1 MTRRRLAVCMAA
13 ITVLA
18 MTAAPAAAQYPPSG
32 PSGAVDST
40 TVSPGGTVTISGSGW
55 QANSVV
61 QITLFSHG
69 QQLTTVRAD
78 GNGTF
83 TTQVQIPSDVS
94 PGQHTVRLSGTG
106 QDGTQRSV
114 DIRLQ
119 VQSDAPREDPPRADP
134 PSDGQP
140 PLARTGMSSGVGAA
154 AGIGL
159 LVAGGGALLVAR
171 RRQTTQQD

>member
-18 MTAAPAAAQYPPSG
+18 VTAAPAAAQYPPSG
-32 PSGAVDST
+32 PTGAVDST
-40 TVSPGGTVTISGSGW
+40 TAPRGGTLTISGSGW
-55 QANSVV
+55 QANSEVE
-61 QITLFSHG
+61 ITLFSHG
-69 QQLTTVRAD
+69 QPLTTVVTDAD
-78 GNGTF
+78 GTF
-83 TTQVQIPSDVS
+83 TTQVQIPSDVG

-106 QDGTQRSV
+106 QDGAQRSV

-119 VQSDAPREDPPRADP
+119 IQPAGPPEDP
-134 PSDGQP
+134 PSDEQP
-140 PLARTGMSSGVGAA
+140 PLARTGMSWGVGAA

-171 RRQTTQQD
+171 RRQATQQD